1 MKKLSI
7 TKTKGKNKN
16 MAENTIKNVLRDA
29 GYTTKSFPSTD
40 NPDGKT
46 IVAKK
51 RERLF
56 IIEVLPEEEFEECIL
71 RNMESTSSKTQRNFL
86 RYILGY

>member
-1 MKKLSI
+1 
-7 TKTKGKNKN
+7 
-16 MAENTIKNVLRDA
+16 MAESRIKNALRDA
-29 GYTTKSFPSTD
+29 GFATRSFPSSET
-40 NPDGKT
+40 PDGKT

-51 RERLF
+51 RERIFL
-56 IIEVLPEEEFEECIL
+56 IEVLPEEEFEECIL